1 MGIGGDTLPE
11 VGAIGQTQSQ
21 TPQKKTEILTD
32 KDIAKNVMGKED
44 FLRLLVTELKNQDPL
59 NPLDSKETVAQLAQF
74 SELEAIMNMS
84 TAMDRVG
91 DMQKSLLY
99 AQAASLV
106 GKKVEGT
113 VDKVKIV
120 KRGDTPTIKFELK
133 KPANI
138 KINIYNKDGDL
149 IRTVDGGEKKEGLND
164 VTWDGKDSD
173 GLYVDPGEYEY
184 EIVATYSDGST
195 EDISTSRKGVVKGV
209 EFKGTDIILEL
220 ENGEKLNLLDLDHIS
235 P

>member
-1 MGIGGDTLPE
+1 MADISS
-11 VGAIGQTQSQ
+11 IGQTQSQ
-21 TPQKKTEILTD
+21 KTDNKPKIVNQE
-32 KDIAKNVMGKED
+32 DIAKNVMGKED
-44 FLRLLVTELKNQDPL
+44 FLLLLVTELKNQDPL

-74 SELEAIMNMS
+74 SELEAILDMS
-84 TAMDRVG
+84 KSMDRVG

-99 AQAASLV
+99 SQAAALV

-120 KRGDTPTIKFELK
+120 KRGDTPTIMFELQK
-133 KPANI
+133 DADI
-138 KINIYNKDGDL
+138 KIDIYDKDGNL
-149 IRTVDGGEKKEGLND
+149 IRTIDGGHKEKGAND
-164 VTWDGKDSD
+164 VTWDGKNSD

-184 EIVATYSDGST
+184 EITATYPDGST
-195 EDISTSRKGVVKGV
+195 ENITTTKKGLVKGV

-220 ENGEKLNLLDLDHIS
+220 ENGEKINLLELDHIS

>member
-1 MGIGGDTLPE
+1 MGIGGDTLSDI
-11 VGAIGQTQSQ
+11 GSIGQTQATDSNTQ
-21 TPQKKTEILTD
+21 ILNEQ
-32 KDIAKNVMGKED
+32 DIAKNVMGKED
-44 FLRLLVTELKNQDPL
+44 FLLLLVTELKNQDPL

-84 TAMDRVG
+84 TSLERVG

-99 AQAASLV
+99 AQAVSLV
-106 GKKVEGT
+106 GKNVEGT

-120 KRGDTPTIKFELK
+120 KRGDTPTIKFELE

-149 IRTVDGGEKKEGLND
+149 IRTIDGGDMKEGTND
-164 VTWDGKDSD
+164 VTWDGKDGD
-173 GLYVDPGEYEY
+173 GLYVDPGEYKY
-184 EIVATYSDGST
+184 EIVATYPDGST
-195 EDISTSRKGVVKGV
+195 EDITTTLKGTVKGV
-209 EFKGTDIILEL
+209 EFKGTDVLLEL
-220 ENGEKLNLLDLDHIS
+220 KSGEKINLLDLDHVS

>member
-1 MGIGGDTLPE
+1 MGIGGDILPE
-11 VGAIGQTQSQ
+11 VNGVGQTQSQ
-21 TPQKKTEILTD
+21 PPQKKPEILND

-120 KRGDTPTIKFELK
+120 KRGDTPTIKFELE

-149 IRTVDGGEKKEGLND
+149 IRTVDGGEKEKGLND

-173 GLYVDPGEYEY
+173 GLYVDPGEYGY

-195 EDISTSRKGVVKGV
+195 EDITTSRKGTVKGV
-209 EFKGTDIILEL
+209 EFKGTDIVLEL

>member
-1 MGIGGDTLPE
+1 MGIGGDTLSD
-11 VGAIGQTQSQ
+11 VGSVGQTQATDSNTQ
-21 TPQKKTEILTD
+21 ILNEQ
-32 KDIAKNVMGKED
+32 DIAKNVMGKED
-44 FLRLLVTELKNQDPL
+44 FLLLLVTELKNQDPL

-84 TAMDRVG
+84 TSLERVG

-99 AQAASLV
+99 AQAVSLV
-106 GKKVEGT
+106 GKNVEGT

-120 KRGDTPTIKFELK
+120 KRGDTPTIKFELE

-149 IRTVDGGEKKEGLND
+149 IRTIDGGDMKEGTND

-173 GLYVDPGEYEY
+173 GLYVDPGEYKY
-184 EIVATYSDGST
+184 EIVATYPDGSI
-195 EDISTSRKGVVKGV
+195 EDITTTLKGTVKGV
-209 EFKGTDIILEL
+209 EFKGTDVLLEL
-220 ENGEKLNLLDLDHIS
+220 KSGEKINLLDLDHVS

>member
-1 MGIGGDTLPE
+1 MGIGGDTLSD
-11 VGAIGQTQSQ
+11 VGSIGQTQATDSNTQ
-21 TPQKKTEILTD
+21 ILNEQ
-32 KDIAKNVMGKED
+32 DIAKNVMGKED
-44 FLRLLVTELKNQDPL
+44 FLLLLVTELKNQDPL

-84 TAMDRVG
+84 TSLERVG

-99 AQAASLV
+99 AQAVSLV
-106 GKKVEGT
+106 GKNVEGT

-120 KRGDTPTIKFELK
+120 KRGDAPTIKFELE

-149 IRTVDGGEKKEGLND
+149 IRTIDGGDMKEKTNNA
-164 VTWDGKDSD
+164 TWDGKDSD
-173 GLYVDPGEYEY
+173 GLYVDPGEYKY
-184 EIVATYSDGST
+184 EIVATYPDGST
-195 EDISTSRKGVVKGV
+195 EDITTTLKGTVKGV
-209 EFKGTDIILEL
+209 EFKGTDVLLEL
-220 ENGEKLNLLDLDHIS
+220 KSGEKINLLDLDHVS

>member
-1 MGIGGDTLPE
+1 MGIGGDTLSDI
-11 VGAIGQTQSQ
+11 GSIGQTQATDSNTQ
-21 TPQKKTEILTD
+21 ILNEQ
-32 KDIAKNVMGKED
+32 DIAKNVMGKED
-44 FLRLLVTELKNQDPL
+44 FLLLLVTELKNQDPL

-84 TAMDRVG
+84 TSLERVG

-99 AQAASLV
+99 AQAVSLV
-106 GKKVEGT
+106 GKNVEGT

-120 KRGDTPTIKFELK
+120 KRGDTPTIKFELE

-149 IRTVDGGEKKEGLND
+149 IRTIDGGDMKEGTND

-173 GLYVDPGEYEY
+173 GLYVDPGEYKY
-184 EIVATYSDGST
+184 EIVATYPDGST
-195 EDISTSRKGVVKGV
+195 EDITTTLKGTVKGV
-209 EFKGTDIILEL
+209 EFKGTDVLLEL
-220 ENGEKLNLLDLDHIS
+220 KSGEKINLLDLDHVS